1 MLTSDSAPQASP
13 LTRLRPNLLAGLA
26 RLGAWLFPPLK
37 LQDDGRD
44 RLAWLALLR
53 WLTVFGQLL
62 CVTIA
67 VRLEFVPLPLA
78 PKLYGLIGALA
89 LANLWACFRL
99 QRGSGQLLR
108 LSPAAELLGWLLID
122 WCQFLLMLTL
132 NGGINN
138 PFYPLVF
145 VHAVLGAALLPPALS
160 WLILAFLGLGLYLLN
175 PVVYVFNTHQTFVR
189 LSALVGWLIQ
199 FGVIAAAWGI
209 AGSLSQRLLQF
220 RNQAEKLRERQQ
232 QLQRV
237 HLLGAL
243 GAGVAHEFATPMNT
257 LRLRLERLRR
267 KADADTPADTDLE
280 AALRAL
286 SQCENRLRQM
296 AALPRPDDLARLEPL
311 ALEGYLQRLSEG
323 WRQAWPDIEIAF
335 ALALPPDYRQ
345 ALPEL
350 VLKKALDNLLDN
362 AAQAMSGQGKITLAA
377 SLQHRQLWLSISDQG
392 PGWPAAVRTHLG
404 EPFVTTKAQGT
415 GLGLYTVHLLTQTLG
430 GRVELLDNP
439 SGGACARICLPV
451 SPA

>member
-1 MLTSDSAPQASP
+1 MLTSDSAPQAAPFS
-13 LTRLRPNLLAGLA
+13 RLPGRSASFA

-67 VRLEFVPLPLA
+67 VRLEFVPLSLA
-78 PKLYGLIGALA
+78 PKLYGLIGSLA

-108 LSPAAELLGWLLID
+108 LSPEAELLGWLLID

-132 NGGINN
+132 NGGIDN

-145 VHAVLGAALLPPALS
+145 VHAVLGAALLPPSLS
-160 WLILAFLGLGLYLLN
+160 WLILGFLGLGLYLLN

-199 FGVIAAAWGI
+199 FGVIGAAWGI

-267 KADADTPADTDLE
+267 KADSAADTDLE

-286 SQCENRLRQM
+286 NQCENRLRQM

-311 ALEGYLQRLSEG
+311 WLENYLQRLSDG
-323 WRQAWPDIEIAF
+323 WRQAWPEIEIAF
-335 ALALPPDYRQ
+335 ALALPADYRQ

-362 AAQAMSGQGKITLAA
+362 AAQAMNGRGRISIEARL
-377 SLQHRQLWLSISDQG
+377 LNRQLELSISDEG

-430 GRVELLDNP
+430 GRVELIDNP
-439 SGGACARICLPV
+439 SGGARARICLPL